1 MLLLFSSLVV
11 SNSLWS
17 HVLQHSRHPFPSP
30 SPRVCP
36 SSFSLPCW
44 CRPAISSPDA
54 LFFCPQSFPAS
65 GLFQWVI
72 CSYLMTKCWSFSFS
86 ISPSSKHSGLIS
98 LKIDWFDLLTA
109 QGTFRSLLQHHSL
122 KASILWHSA
131 FIMVQFSQP
140 YMITGKTI
148 WTFAGRVMSL
158 IFNTLSRFVIAFQP
172 KKQLSSDFTYMILWV
187 FFLIF
192 SLKLALSLSSFT
204 LIKRLFSSSLLSA
217 IKSGIMCISEVAD
230 TSPGNLDS
238 SLCFFQSSVSH
249 DVLPLLHGK

>member
-98 LKIDWFDLLTA
+98 LKIDWLDLLLSRGLLGVFSSTTVWRY
-109 QGTFRSLLQHHSL
+109 QFFGILPPLWSSYHSLTWPLGRLYGSLL
-122 KASILWHSA
+122 A
-131 FIMVQFSQP
+131 
-140 YMITGKTI
+140 
-148 WTFAGRVMSL
+148 
-158 IFNTLSRFVIAFQP
+158 
-172 KKQLSSDFTYMILWV
+172 
-187 FFLIF
+187 
-192 SLKLALSLSSFT
+192 
-204 LIKRLFSSSLLSA
+204 
-217 IKSGIMCISEVAD
+217 E
-230 TSPGNLDS
+230 
-238 SLCFFQSSVSH
+238 
-249 DVLPLLHGK
+249 